1 MKKKKIPRGNPSPK
15 AQIEARIARVSELL
29 LNGMTVRQIVD
40 ICGHEFKASRTT
52 TVRDI
57 AMANERIAD
66 DFDFSRKSEV
76 AKSVDRLLRMQQECL
91 ARFDFKTAA
100 SIESQLVKIYG
111 LERQQVDVTHTV
123 EDPIA
128 KLMREIR
135 DGQSI

>member
-1 MKKKKIPRGNPSPK
+1 
-15 AQIEARIARVSELL
+15 
-29 LNGMTVRQIVD
+29 
-40 ICGHEFKASRTT
+40 
-52 TVRDI
+52 
-57 AMANERIAD
+57 MANERIAD